1 MADKEADKSR
11 HRKQHINK
19 DKGIMNKL
27 FLAFMALAV
36 TATSAFADEK
46 KNDTVKF
53 TVVKEIPITS
63 IKDQNQSG
71 TCWCYSTLGFLEAEL
86 LRKGKG
92 TFDLCESFVVH
103 HTMTDRAEAAVRTH
117 GDVSFSE
124 GGSFYDVLYCMKNYG
139 LVPQDAMPAPGS
151 LQGDSLFNFSELSMV
166 AGAVVNSIA
175 KWKPEA
181 GSRKRSLVLS
191 PIWKKNVEAI
201 YDNYLG
207 KLPESF
213 KYEGKTYTPKSF
225 AEYLGLNADD
235 YVSISSYTHHPF
247 YEPFVVEVQDNWRWA
262 QSYNLPLNEMMQV
275 IDNAINNG
283 YTIAWGADV
292 SEAGFGAVT
301 RVPASAKT
309 KDLSHSDAARWTGI
323 DGKADKNTVSAEGE
337 LTITQEMR
345 QKAYDNW
352 ETTDDH
358 GMVIYGL
365 AKDSTGAEYY
375 MVKNSWGEYGKYKG
389 IFYVSKPYVAYKTMN
404 FVVNKNALPKEIAK
418 KLGIKL

>member
-1 MADKEADKSR
+1 
-11 HRKQHINK
+11 
-19 DKGIMNKL
+19 MNKL

-309 KDLSHSDAARWTGI
+309 KDLSHSDAARWTGT